1 MTPEPGHSA
10 VFEVTVEGRL
20 GPVFRAAL
28 QPCHVDESRVCTILV
43 TTGEAPGDVA
53 ELIGLLGARGVR
65 VQDVIV
71 HDADAT

>member
-1 MTPEPGHSA
+1 MNVSGPRPA

-28 QPCHVDESRVCTILV
+28 RPCHVAESTVCTILV
-43 TTGEAPGDVA
+43 TTGEPHQDIADLVR
-53 ELIGLLGARGVR
+53 LLETRGVR

-71 HDADAT
+71 HDATDD